1 MPDEAPLTPEG
12 FAELAGVSRETLA
25 RLKLYAAMLG
35 DWGARHNL
43 VSRASITDLWR
54 RHFWDSA
61 QLVPLIPEMA
71 HSLIDL
77 GSGAGFPGLVIAEI
91 LRDRGVRIVLYE
103 ATGKKCRFLET
114 VAERLGLAAEVRCGR
129 VEAAKPEPF
138 DVVTVR
144 ALAPMPQLLGYAARF
159 WGPNTI
165 GLFLKG
171 KNADAELTEAG
182 ESWNMKLTKHL
193 SRSDASGQILLV
205 RELRSATTH

>member
-1 MPDEAPLTPEG
+1 MPDETPLTPEE
-12 FAELAGVSRETLA
+12 FAELTGVSRETLA
-25 RLKLYAAMLG
+25 RLKLYAALLE

-43 VSRASITDLWR
+43 VSRASMPDLWR

-61 QLVPLIPEMA
+61 QLVPLIPEA
-71 HSLIDL
+71 ARSLVDL

-91 LRDRGVRIVLYE
+91 LRERGVQTVLYE
-103 ATGKKCRFLET
+103 ATGKKCRFLEA
-114 VAERLGLAAEVRCGR
+114 VGQRLGVAVEIRCAHI
-129 VEAAKPEPF
+129 EAAKPEPF
-138 DVVTVR
+138 DVVVAR

-159 WGPNTI
+159 WGPGTI

-171 KNADAELTEAG
+171 KNADAELTGAA